1 MNTVNKNYQKPENNK
16 YQTEDFEKIMSELK
30 TSKSKQNS
38 MFVGDK

>member
-1 MNTVNKNYQKPENNK
+1 MKIVNKNHRKLENSK
-16 YQTEDFEKIMSELK
+16 HQVEDFEKIMEDLK